1 MGLNWSDCTKGVD
14 SDQWAAAWEGVDFG
28 RGGGRASTVVFG
40 IGRCGGCGDG
50 GGAAPRISMVD
61 GVESKQ
67 LREGR
72 RLRAMGGGVGGG
84 RVRPRPEGGEIIIMV
99 SENDVL

>member
-1 MGLNWSDCTKGVD
+1 
-14 SDQWAAAWEGVDFG
+14 
-28 RGGGRASTVVFG
+28 
-40 IGRCGGCGDG
+40 
-50 GGAAPRISMVD
+50 MVD

-84 RVRPRPEGGEIIIMV
+84 GNNYGR
-99 SENDVL
+99 ENVEWVLYDTGLVELTLFYVKSR

>member
-1 MGLNWSDCTKGVD
+1 
-14 SDQWAAAWEGVDFG
+14 
-28 RGGGRASTVVFG
+28 
-40 IGRCGGCGDG
+40 
-50 GGAAPRISMVD
+50 MVD

>member
-1 MGLNWSDCTKGVD
+1 
-14 SDQWAAAWEGVDFG
+14 
-28 RGGGRASTVVFG
+28 
-40 IGRCGGCGDG
+40 
-50 GGAAPRISMVD
+50 MVD

-84 RVRPRPEGGEIIIMV
+84 RVRTRRKGAEIIMA
-99 SENDVL
+99 ERM